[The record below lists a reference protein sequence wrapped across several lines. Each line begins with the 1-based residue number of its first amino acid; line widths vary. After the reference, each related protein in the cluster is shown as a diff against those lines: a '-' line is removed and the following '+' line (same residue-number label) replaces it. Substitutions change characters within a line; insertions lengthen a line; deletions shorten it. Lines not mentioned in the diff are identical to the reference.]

1 MSDDSDNNDRMTLKT
16 DVSKTQGASHQA
28 PPSTQPPR
36 EDCVPMMGLFAV
48 GFSVLGIFTMAPIFA
63 PFGLILG
70 IVAVFMGQI
79 ALGITAILLAV
90 VAVLTSPS
98 IMALVGLGAF
108 LAWLGL

>member
-1 MSDDSDNNDRMTLKT
+1 MSDDTDLKTLKT
-16 DVSKTQGASHQA
+16 DVSGPQDASHQTG
-28 PPSTQPPR
+28 PGTQPPR

-70 IVAVFMGQI
+70 IVAVFMRQI
-79 ALGITAILLAV
+79 ALGLTAILLAV
-90 VAVLTSPS
+90 VAVLTSGP

>member
-1 MSDDSDNNDRMTLKT
+1 MSDDNDLKTLKT
-16 DVSKTQGASHQA
+16 DVSETQGASNQTG
-28 PPSTQPPR
+28 PSTQPPR

-79 ALGITAILLAV
+79 ALGVTAILLAV
-90 VAVLTSPS
+90 VAILTSPS

>member
-1 MSDDSDNNDRMTLKT
+1 MSDTTDLKTLKT
-16 DVSKTQGASHQA
+16 DISEPQDAPNQA
-28 PPSTQPPR
+28 GPNTQPPR
-36 EDCVPMMGLFAV
+36 EDCVPMMGLFAI

-70 IVAVFMGQI
+70 IVAIFMGQI
-79 ALGITAILLAV
+79 LLGITAIGLAII
-90 VAVLTSPS
+90 AVLTSPT

>member
-1 MSDDSDNNDRMTLKT
+1 MSDDSDNNDLMTLKT
-16 DVSKTQGASHQA
+16 DVSKTQGASHQ
-28 PPSTQPPR
+28 TQPPR

-70 IVAVFMGQI
+70 IVAIFMGQI

-98 IMALVGLGAF
+98 IMTLIGLGAF